1 MLVMD
6 YIVLVWII
14 GIILFLY
21 AILFVYKTK
30 TGSPYVPSKGSQIK
44 VMMKYVGRGDRI
56 ADMGA
61 GDGRLLEKAVIK
73 GAHAAWGWEIEPYVW
88 LVGYLRLRK
97 YRSAH
102 LILGDMW
109 RADLSQFD
117 VVFVYQLE
125 RFAKR
130 FARKCLE
137 EMKTG
142 SIVIANTYPLK
153 DLPLH
158 RRDGVLYIY
167 KI

>member
-1 MLVMD
+1 MN
-6 YIVLVWII
+6 
-14 GIILFLY
+14 ILFLIVVLY
-21 AILFVYKTK
+21 SVLFIYKTK
-30 TGSPYVPSKGSQIK
+30 TGSPYLPSKNSQIRA
-44 VMMKYVGRGDRI
+44 MMQYVGRGDHV

-88 LVGYLRLRK
+88 LRGYLRLRK

-109 RADLSQFD
+109 RADLSRFD

-125 RFAKR
+125 RFSKR
-130 FARKCLE
+130 FAKKCLQ
-137 EMKTG
+137 EMKAG
-142 SIVIANTYPLK
+142 SMVIANTYPLK

-158 RRDGVLYIY
+158 RRDGVLYVY
-167 KI
+167 KL